1 MDMHPN
7 HVTTE
12 VIIVGLCIV
21 ALLHLVLTVENLQAG
36 QMEIY
41 YEHYITWMRMN
52 ALYGND
58 DFLRVCCLIE
68 RWVLH
73 KSMPS

>member
-21 ALLHLVLTVENLQAG
+21 ALLHLVLTAKMKFFRLVRWK
-36 QMEIY
+36 
-41 YEHYITWMRMN
+41 YIMSTTWMRMN
-52 ALYGND
+52 ALYGNVE
-58 DFLRVCCLIE
+58 FLRVCCLIE